1 MKTRTIGVIS
11 GKGGVGKT
19 TLVANLGAALAQK
32 FKKDVTVVDCN
43 LTASHLSILLGME
56 YHPITINHVLR
67 KERNIHESVYDHPSG
82 MKIIPAS
89 LHLDDLI
96 KSDMAKLH
104 SHIGKLKGRTDFVIL
119 DSAPGL
125 GREASATIKS
135 SEEVIFVT
143 RPDIL
148 SVSDIIR
155 GKQFLD
161 MTKKEQLGVVINMS
175 TGGSHEL
182 TKKEVEIMTG
192 LPVIATI
199 PYDINVQRSLALKM
213 PVILN
218 RPNSKS
224 SREIRKLAAFLLGE
238 SEPTFWSRLL
248 ELIKN

>member
-19 TLVANLGAALAQK
+19 TLVANMGASLASK
-32 FKKDVTVVDCN
+32 FKKQVTVVDCN
-43 LTASHLSILLGME
+43 LTASHLSILLGMQ

-67 KERNIHESVYDHPSG
+67 KEKHISESIYDHPSG

-89 LHLDDLI
+89 LHLEDLI
-96 KSDMAKLH
+96 KSDMSNIG
-104 SHIGKLKGRTDFVIL
+104 SHIRKLDGKTEIILL

-125 GREASATIKS
+125 GREAAATIKA

-148 SVSDIIR
+148 SISDIIR
-155 GKQFLD
+155 GKQFID
-161 MTKKEQLGVVINMS
+161 MTKKEQLGIVINMA

-182 TKKEVEIMTG
+182 TKKEVELMTG

-199 PYDINVQRSLALKM
+199 PYDTNVQRSLALKT
-213 PVILN
+213 PIVLHK
-218 RPNSKS
+218 PNSNA
-224 SREIRKLAAFLLGE
+224 SREMRKLSAFLLGE
-238 SEPTFWSRLL
+238 NEPTFWAKLL
-248 ELIKN
+248 EYIRN

>member
-1 MKTRTIGVIS
+1 MKTRTIGIIS

-19 TLVANLGAALAQK
+19 TLVANMGAALANK
-32 FKKDVTVVDCN
+32 FKKQVTIVDCN

-67 KERNIHESVYDHPSG
+67 KERHISESVYDHPSG

-89 LHLDDLI
+89 LHLEDLI
-96 KSDMAKLH
+96 KSDMSKIG
-104 SHIGKLKGRTDFVIL
+104 SHIRKLNGKTDIILL

-125 GREASATIKS
+125 GREASATIKA

-148 SVSDIIR
+148 SISDIIR

-161 MTKKEQLGVVINMS
+161 MTKKEQLGIVINMA

-182 TKKEVEIMTG
+182 TKKEVELMTG

-199 PYDINVQRSLALKM
+199 PYDTNVQRSLALKM
-213 PVILN
+213 PVVL
-218 RPNSKS
+218 SKPS
-224 SREIRKLAAFLLGE
+224 SGASRELRKLSAFILGK
-238 SEPTFWSRLL
+238 SEPTFWARLL
-248 ELIKN
+248 EYVRN